1 MTDYSYAYKK
11 SFMDRLGLPVEQFDD
26 VIETAKPKVNNMP
39 LSEGDMINMLEKSAN
54 DWSEAKENFEIKLKR
69 PLTDMEQKK
78 LWNISNPNNKV
89 SVSEAIA
96 DDIKTTKGAKTIG
109 GKTFPLSPENAKALG
124 RAVDD
129 DYAASIRKVL
139 SEQGVFNTAKKPAVG
154 KVGAALRGVGKVAS
168 KLAGPVGAALTALDL
183 GQALSEVQDLGAA
196 KIAEDYKNSQL
207 SESEDT
213 GDKMM
218 VKMEPMERGVQKDQE
233 YMTALKKE
241 KQYTPEE
248 RMKLK
253 EMLSK
258 YRANAA
264 LRSEE

>member
-1 MTDYSYAYKK
+1 MTPEEYKNFGKYNPNLSNSEMIGNRYADTDKFQ
-11 SFMDRLGLPVEQFDD
+11 SWLREQFRAAKSLPSE
-26 VIETAKPKVNNMP
+26 ITASEIPDFDWRKVKVP
-39 LSEGDMINMLEKSAN
+39 
-54 DWSEAKENFEIKLKR
+54 EA
-69 PLTDMEQKK
+69 
-78 LWNISNPNNKV
+78 
-89 SVSEAIA
+89 
-96 DDIKTTKGAKTIG
+96 
-109 GKTFPLSPENAKALG
+109 AKARFDEIIKAQGGYNLAKAAPTLEQLTSKATGLG
-124 RAVDD
+124 TLQKIA
-129 DYAASIRKVL
+129 
-139 SEQGVFNTAKKPAVG
+139 QGAG
-154 KVGAALRGVGKVAS
+154 
-168 KLAGPVGAALTALDL
+168 KLAEKALPYLPYASGVGAALTALDL
-183 GQALSEVQDLGAA
+183 GQALSEVQDKGAA

-218 VKMEPMERGVQKDQE
+218 IKMEPLERAVQKSQE